1 VGFNPSPLHQLI
13 TQTMISKPKKS
24 TFTLKNDLVGYSY
37 GANIQGIIP
46 VILEPQDEIEI
57 DQ

>member
-1 VGFNPSPLHQLI
+1 
-13 TQTMISKPKKS
+13 MISKPKKS